1 MARYS
6 PMDLLMDPVARGR
19 LQTRWKAY
27 LFAAVLSGL
36 TLSVTYL
43 LLGQA
48 NQVVIASL
56 GATAFVVFAM
66 PKSRAARTA
75 STIGGQM
82 LGLLCGGLAGLVPHE
97 SQLAAALVYGLAVGI
112 CSLLMLTTR
121 YKHPPAAGTA
131 LGIAV
136 TGIDVAAAITV
147 IGSVFLISTLRI
159 VTLSL
164 LQDFSADE

>member
-1 MARYS
+1 
-6 PMDLLMDPVARGR
+6 MDPVARGR
-19 LQTRWKAY
+19 WPERRRAY
-27 LFAAVLSGL
+27 LFAAVMSGV

-43 LLGQA
+43 LLGQQ

-75 STIGGQM
+75 STIGGHS
-82 LGLLCGGLAGLVPHE
+82 LGLLCGALASLVPHHGE
-97 SQLAAALVYGLAVGI
+97 VATAAVYGIAVAI
-112 CSLLMLTTR
+112 CALLMLVTR

-147 IGSVFLISTLRI
+147 IGSTLIISTIRI